1 VNHSV
6 RISETNA
13 LAGLDFNVTAAS
25 CTVRLEMSMIYKG
38 KT

>member
-1 VNHSV
+1 MNHSV

-13 LAGLDFNVTAAS
+13 LAGLDFSVTADS
-25 CTVRLEMSMIYKG
+25 CTVRIEISMIYKG